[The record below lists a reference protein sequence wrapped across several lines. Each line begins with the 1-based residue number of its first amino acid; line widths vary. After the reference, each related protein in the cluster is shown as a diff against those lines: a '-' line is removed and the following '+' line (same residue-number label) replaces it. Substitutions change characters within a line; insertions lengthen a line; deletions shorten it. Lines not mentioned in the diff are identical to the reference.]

1 MSAQDWS
8 RLVRK
13 GGGKANVDADSIPL
27 TPIIHHYGGEVR
39 EGRNVS
45 VKCCMHDDTRRSAVI
60 NTYDNLYFCH
70 TCGKGGTAVQIVM
83 EKEGLGFKDALERA
97 NEIAVGSGH
106 SVRRGARRGK
116 RSVPRRTWNI

>member
-13 GGGKANVDADSIPL
+13 ARGKANVDADAISI
-27 TPIIHHYGGEVR
+27 IAVVSFYGGEVR
-39 EGRNVS
+39 EGKGSS

-97 NEIAVGSGH
+97 NEIAATGGY
-106 SVRRGARRGK
+106 SVRRGTGRSK
-116 RSVPRRTWNI
+116 RSVPKRTWNI

>member
-1 MSAQDWS
+1 MSTQDWS

-27 TPIIHHYGGEVR
+27 TPIVQHYGGEVR

-83 EKEGLGFKDALERA
+83 EKEGLNFKDALERA
-97 NEIAVGSGH
+97 NEIATTGGY